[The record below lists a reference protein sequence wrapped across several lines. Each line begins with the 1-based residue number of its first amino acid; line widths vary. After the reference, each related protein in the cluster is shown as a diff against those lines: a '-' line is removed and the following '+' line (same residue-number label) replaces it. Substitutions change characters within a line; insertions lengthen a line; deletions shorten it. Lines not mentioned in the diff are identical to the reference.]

1 MKLSEYLAARGN
13 CKALTRIEAEA
24 FGVPYPLTAGWPRHY
39 GQTEITPRMIEQLR
53 ANAGGSSAAAARA
66 LRGLDAGTGVAGPV
80 VRTRAA
86 KAVEVVAAAPRPVS
100 ALAFPGF
107 RLRAG
112 RTAASTP
119 NDAVP
124 GPAGRPP
131 WE

>member
-39 GQTEITPRMIEQLR
+39 GQTEITPAMIKQLR

-66 LRGLDAGTGVAGPV
+66 LRGLDAGTGVAGSV

-86 KAVEVVAAAPRPVS
+86 KAVEVVAPAPRPVS
-100 ALAFPGF
+100 TLAFPGF
-107 RLRAG
+107 RLRDG
-112 RTAASTP
+112 RATATAA
-119 NDAVP
+119 DRAAP